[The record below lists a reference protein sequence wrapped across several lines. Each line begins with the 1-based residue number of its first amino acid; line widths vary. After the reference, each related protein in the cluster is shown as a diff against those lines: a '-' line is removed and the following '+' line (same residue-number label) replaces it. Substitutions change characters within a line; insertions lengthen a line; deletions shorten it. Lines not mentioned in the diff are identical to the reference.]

1 MPEHANKYI
10 LRRETHSTRGWEV
23 RIVRNKGTVRELFSD
38 SKYGG
43 KNNALKEA
51 QKFRSLILKKIPAL
65 NRREIANLPK
75 KSNLEEG
82 VGVSLVKQKTKR
94 NNKVYAYHFYQ
105 AFWSP
110 KKGVH
115 RSRRF
120 SINKYGKKI
129 AYKLASAARAKGLKE
144 MSK

>member
-1 MPEHANKYI
+1 MPEHSNKYI
-10 LRRETHSTRGWEV
+10 LRRETKSAGGWEV
-23 RIVRNKGTVRELFSD
+23 RVVRNKGTVRALFSD

-43 KNNALKEA
+43 KKKALREA
-51 QKFRSLILKKIPAL
+51 RKFRNLVLKKIPAL

-94 NNKVYAYHFYQ
+94 NNKVYTYLFYQ

-110 KKGVH
+110 EKGVH
-115 RSRRF
+115 KSRRF
-120 SINKYGKKI
+120 SISKYGKKL

-144 MSK
+144 MSR